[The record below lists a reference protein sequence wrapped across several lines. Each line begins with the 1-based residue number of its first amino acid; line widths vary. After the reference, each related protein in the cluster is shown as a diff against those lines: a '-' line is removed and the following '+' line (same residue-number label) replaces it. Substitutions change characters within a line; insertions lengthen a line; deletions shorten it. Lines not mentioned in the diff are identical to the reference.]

1 MREVVPI
8 GSFCP
13 RCGNRFP
20 VPSPCPP
27 AYYHPQP
34 SSVRAP
40 ERNWAIGSVVLGM
53 ASFIVLP
60 TIFTPAGVILGAVS
74 LSKKSEGNTLAFL
87 GIVLSLPGL
96 VASFVVNLVLL

>member
-1 MREVVPI
+1 
-8 GSFCP
+8 
-13 RCGNRFP
+13 
-20 VPSPCPP
+20 
-27 AYYHPQP
+27 
-34 SSVRAP
+34 
-40 ERNWAIGSVVLGM
+40 M